1 MASSRYNA
9 LQGPRNKPGILTVD
23 VEEQSEQSTLWT
35 IISQPGAH
43 VVNTQ
48 GILPL
53 QLATLLIKGS
63 GGRSVHK
70 ANRDKRLPE
79 RSSCLTTPIQGS
91 WSRISHCLGR
101 ILTNKCNKYVRYT
114 STPGL

>member
-23 VEEQSEQSTLWT
+23 VEEPSEQSTLWT

-43 VVNTQ
+43 AVNTQ
-48 GILPL
+48 GKSL

-79 RSSCLTTPIQGS
+79 RSSCLTTPMQGDS
-91 WSRISHCLGR
+91 RRISDCLGR